1 MSSKKLLAV
10 MGVSLLAAS
19 AQASVITTVEGE
31 NLWNTQQVGMTE
43 VNFNDGTTSPYVSVT
58 GDYTIYNTPSGT
70 GQSAPPYGINSKF
83 ISVPNPIANGSASF
97 TLDGS
102 YDYFGMFW
110 GSVDTYNSI
119 HFYDGASLVASLTGS
134 DISPLIANG
143 NQSSWNSNRFV
154 NFFFDNGD
162 TFDSFVLTS
171 TNYAFETDNHAYGN
185 QVSVSEPATLALLG
199 LGLAGLGFVRRKQ
212 A

>member
-1 MSSKKLLAV
+1 MSSKKLFAV
-10 MGVSLLAAS
+10 MGASLLAAS
-19 AQASVITTVEGE
+19 VQASVLTSVEAE
-31 NLWNTQQVGMTE
+31 NIWNTQQAGMTE

-70 GQSAPPYGINSKF
+70 GQSAPPFGINSKY
-83 ISVPNPIANGSASF
+83 ISVPNPIANGTAKF

-119 HFYDGASLVASLTGS
+119 YFYDGASLVASFTGS
-134 DISPLIANG
+134 DIAPLIANG
-143 NQSSWNSNRFV
+143 NQASWQSNRFV
-154 NFFFDNGD
+154 NFFFNDGD
-162 TFDSFVLTS
+162 SYDSFVLKSTS
-171 TNYAFETDNHAYGN
+171 FAFETDNHAYGN
-185 QVSVSEPATLALLG
+185 QVSVAEPATLALLG
-199 LGLAGLGFVRRKQ
+199 LGLAGLGFARRKQ

>member
-10 MGVSLLAAS
+10 MGASLFAAS
-19 AQASVITTVEGE
+19 VQASVLTTVEAE
-31 NLWNTQQVGMTE
+31 NIWHTQQAGMTE
-43 VNFNDGTTSPYVSVT
+43 VNFNDGTTSPYTSAI
-58 GDYTIYNTPSGT
+58 GQYQIYGASIP
-70 GQSAPPYGINSKF
+70 GQSASPYGITSNF
-83 ISVPNPIANGSASF
+83 LSVPNPSSNGSATF

-119 HFYDGASLVASLTGS
+119 HFYDGANLVASFTGS

-143 NQSSWNSNRFV
+143 NQSSWQSNRFV
-154 NFFFDNGD
+154 NFFFNDGD
-162 TFDSFVLTS
+162 SYDSFKLTS
-171 TNYAFETDNHAYGN
+171 TNFAFETDNHAYGN

>member
-1 MSSKKLLAV
+1 MSSKQLLAV
-10 MGVSLLAAS
+10 MGASFLAAS
-19 AQASVITTVEGE
+19 VQASVITSVEAE
-31 NLWNTQQVGMTE
+31 NIWNTQQAGMTE

-83 ISVPNPIANGSASF
+83 ISVHDPVSNGSAKF
-97 TLDGS
+97 TLDNS

-119 HFYDGASLVASLTGS
+119 YFYNGANLVASFTGS
-134 DISPLIANG
+134 NISPLIANG
-143 NQSSWNSNRFV
+143 NQTSWKSNRFV
-154 NFFFDNGD
+154 NFFFTDGD
-162 TFDSFVLTS
+162 SYDSFVLKSTS
-171 TNYAFETDNHAYGN
+171 FAFETDNHAYGN
-185 QVSVSEPATLALLG
+185 QAKVSEPATLALLG
-199 LGLAGLGFVRRKQ
+199 LGLAGLGFARRKQ

>member
-1 MSSKKLLAV
+1 MSSNKVLAALSASFLAV
-10 MGVSLLAAS
+10 SV
-19 AQASVITTVEGE
+19 QASVLTTVETD
-31 NLWNTQQVGMTE
+31 NIWNTQQAGMTE

-58 GDYTIYNTPSGT
+58 GQYTIFDTPSGT
-70 GQSAPPYGINSKF
+70 GQSAPPFGINSKF
-83 ISVPNPIANGSASF
+83 MSVPNPSSNGSAAF

-119 HFYDGASLVASLTGS
+119 HFYDGASLVASFSGT

-143 NQSSWNSNRFV
+143 NQASWQSNRFV
-154 NFFFDNGD
+154 NFFFNDGESY
-162 TFDSFVLTS
+162 DSFVLTS
-171 TNYAFETDNHAYGN
+171 AGFAFETDNHAYGN

-199 LGLAGLGFVRRKQ
+199 LGLAGLGFARRKR

>member
-10 MGVSLLAAS
+10 MGASLFAAS
-19 AQASVITTVEGE
+19 VQASVLISVEAD
-31 NLWNTQQVGMTE
+31 NIWNTQQAGMTE
-43 VNFNDGTTSPYVSVT
+43 VDFNSGSTSPYVSVT
-58 GDYTIYNTPSGT
+58 GQYTIFDTPSGT
-70 GQSAPPYGINSKF
+70 SQSAPPFGINSKF
-83 ISVPNPIANGSASF
+83 MSVPNPSSNGSATF
-97 TLDGS
+97 TLDGN

-119 HFYDGASLVASLTGS
+119 DFYDGASLVASFAGS

-143 NQSSWNSNRFV
+143 NQASWQSNRFV
-154 NFFFDNGD
+154 NFFFNDGESY
-162 TFDSFVLTS
+162 DSFILNS
-171 TNYAFETDNHAYGN
+171 AGFAFETDNHAYGN

-199 LGLAGLGFVRRKQ
+199 LGLAGLGFARRKQ